1 MRLLC
6 TQGMRAAILKRMAE
20 GATEKAP
27 GPSDEEV
34 LAAMMAQQMHAG
46 CQEDHD
52 DDDDADDF
60 MEDYR
65 RKRLQELKVGPL
77 MPIGYVLCCESE
89 HWEK

>member
-1 MRLLC
+1 
-6 TQGMRAAILKRMAE
+6 MRAAILKRMAE

-52 DDDDADDF
+52 DDEDADDF

-65 RKRLQELKVGPL
+65 RKRLQELKVGGGHVCPEA
-77 MPIGYVLCCESE
+77 MSWCCLESGD
-89 HWEK
+89 WER